1 MTASIRGKKPTS
13 CRSTGN
19 NLWKVLSLRLCP
31 QWPMMHT
38 QRGAGSR
45 VPMHKTQCLPVR
57 FYLPGAAPA
66 QLHVILNP
74 ESSLQ
79 TPPAE
84 VHSMPARIRGA
95 QKATCEWSF
104 SEPLWSCLPCFSH
117 FFPSSEDGK
126 WYSQETDEAGK
137 LQRCSNVT
145 RHCSVHGGRLS
156 VPPLTL
162 SFAPH
167 SSLNMITWWFSAHI
181 INKNWP
187 CLQDNFKRFF
197 KIPF

>member
-1 MTASIRGKKPTS
+1 MSAMTNDAHTERSWEQSAHAQDPVPACELLFARSCSSSASCDLEPRKFITDSPS
-13 CRSTGN
+13 RST
-19 NLWKVLSLRLCP
+19 
-31 QWPMMHT
+31 
-38 QRGAGSR
+38 
-45 VPMHKTQCLPVR
+45 
-57 FYLPGAAPA
+57 
-66 QLHVILNP
+66 LNA
-74 ESSLQ
+74 S
-79 TPPAE
+79 T
-84 VHSMPARIRGA
+84 RIRGA
-95 QKATCEWSF
+95 QKRTCEWSF

-156 VPPLTL
+156 VPPLAL

-187 CLQDNFKRFF
+187 CFQDNFKRFF